1 MEEKNLQE
9 VMELINRI
17 AEGEYDPPELEDVA
31 EVNRLTG
38 QDWTAEDLRL
48 ICCEYWSH
56 NSLEET
62 AYQLIH
68 GDLPVVRETDL
79 AFWRAKSGAA
89 LDAAAVYRKYC
100 TGGAMK
106 ALEPLPMEEI
116 LTAVRALPGW
126 KEYERAED
134 EKDRRFDCESQSEYW
149 SDTHFWLFP
158 YGKDETVQMVRLSCH
173 NMSDEQMQI
182 LIDLMAQF
190 DCSEQYREEEEIDEE
205 EEPFE

>member
-17 AEGEYDPPELEDVA
+17 ADGEYDPPEPEDVA

-116 LTAVRALPGW
+116 LTAICGSIRICSQ
-126 KEYERAED
+126 R
-134 EKDRRFDCESQSEYW
+134 EKLWRRDSNIIMDVSCITMRHMKRRLLCW
-149 SDTHFWLFP
+149 SSFCFP
-158 YGKDETVQMVRLSCH
+158 SRDG
-173 NMSDEQMQI
+173 
-182 LIDLMAQF
+182 
-190 DCSEQYREEEEIDEE
+190 
-205 EEPFE
+205 

>member
-17 AEGEYDPPELEDVA
+17 AEGEYDPPEPEDVA

-100 TGGAMK
+100 TGGAMLEGVRAGGGREGPPLRLREPSGILERHPLLVVPLRQGRNRADGK
-106 ALEPLPMEEI
+106 ALLPQ
-116 LTAVRALPGW
+116 
-126 KEYERAED
+126 YERRAD
-134 EKDRRFDCESQSEYW
+134 ANFDRP
-149 SDTHFWLFP
+149 H
-158 YGKDETVQMVRLSCH
+158 GTV
-173 NMSDEQMQI
+173 
-182 LIDLMAQF
+182 
-190 DCSEQYREEEEIDEE
+190 
-205 EEPFE
+205 